1 MLCFLAQAIRRY
13 ASWQNKQEAARGW
26 KHALDTFGAEE
37 EIGEMVGGAVG
48 AISAIDRLYHLADLE
63 G

>member
-1 MLCFLAQAIRRY
+1 M
-13 ASWQNKQEAARGW
+13 
-26 KHALDTFGAEE
+26 DTFGAEE